1 MSVAFDSS
9 PAVSVSADQRAE
21 FATAAADLAL
31 VAGHA
36 TLPFFRAGTAVQNKR
51 TDGGFDPVTEAD
63 RAAESVIRNELA
75 QRYPDHGIYGEEFGF
90 QPGNGLTWIIDP
102 IDGTRAFMSGQL
114 HWGVLVGLFDG
125 QNVIA
130 GAFCQPFVGEVLWG
144 DGHESYYQRGTETPK
159 RLSVSDC
166 AALSDST
173 LATTSPEYF
182 ELQAQRDRFA
192 TLSDQ
197 VQLNRIGGDC
207 YIYVLVALG
216 EIELALDGGL
226 NPYDIAA
233 LIPIVQGAGGVVAR
247 LDGDNPALGGWVLAA
262 ANAQLLQDA
271 RKILDPAQE

>member
-1 MSVAFDSS
+1 MSVAFVSS
-9 PAVSVSADQRAE
+9 PAVSVSSEQRAE
-21 FATAAADLAL
+21 YATAAADLAL
-31 VAGHA
+31 VAGQA
-36 TLPFFRAGTAVQNKR
+36 TLPFFRAGAAVQNKR

-75 QRYPDHGIYGEEFGF
+75 QRFPDHGIYGEEFGH

-114 HWGVLVGLFDG
+114 HWGVLVGLYDG

-130 GAFCQPFVGEVLWG
+130 GAFCQPFVGELLWG
-144 DGHESYYQRGTETPK
+144 DGSQSFYQRGTEAPQ
-159 RLSVSDC
+159 RLSVSGRT
-166 AALSDST
+166 ALSDSI
-173 LATTSPEYF
+173 LATTGVDYF
-182 ELQAQRDRFA
+182 EQPAQRDHFA

-197 VQLNRIGGDC
+197 VQLTRHGGDC

-216 EIELALDGGL
+216 EIELAIDGGL

-247 LDGDNPALGGWVLAA
+247 LDGDNPAMGGWVLAA
-262 ANAQLLQDA
+262 ANEQLLQDA
-271 RKILDPAQE
+271 RKILDPTQE